1 MKDGKFKTL
10 KEFTLEDIKNILK
23 EVEWRQRALFE
34 MKKAIFSLKCRL
46 MDALSTIG
54 TMKAEIKGLKECMEV
69 GGSSSLRQYREAKVE
84 DLKPPMSKEARDT
97 QEVENFSGA
106 LENYFKSN
114 KLKCDESKINVV
126 SFGDFH
132 AMVEA

>member
-34 MKKAIFSLKCRL
+34 MKKAIISLMCRL

-54 TMKAEIKGLKECMEV
+54 TMKAEIK
-69 GGSSSLRQYREAKVE
+69 
-84 DLKPPMSKEARDT
+84 
-97 QEVENFSGA
+97 
-106 LENYFKSN
+106 
-114 KLKCDESKINVV
+114 
-126 SFGDFH
+126 
-132 AMVEA
+132 